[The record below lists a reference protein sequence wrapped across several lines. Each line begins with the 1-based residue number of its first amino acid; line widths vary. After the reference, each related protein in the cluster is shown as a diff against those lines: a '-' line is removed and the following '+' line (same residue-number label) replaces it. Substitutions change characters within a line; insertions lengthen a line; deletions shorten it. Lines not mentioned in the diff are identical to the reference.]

1 MNKDIAEYF
10 NCKKRQLSS
19 QSKNEDDLKNNNC
32 KYILKISGLS
42 AIFLN
47 PSSHQ
52 QQNYLYFLLTKKE
65 NFVSWGSETCFERKK
80 EKKGMRTSRDI
91 EDVLIIWKQNVIF
104 VSISKILVC
113 TFCFIP
119 VVKLFLKNSRW
130 QGDGGRI
137 IFATKWSFCSVS
149 RIMHK

>member
-1 MNKDIAEYF
+1 
-10 NCKKRQLSS
+10 
-19 QSKNEDDLKNNNC
+19 
-32 KYILKISGLS
+32 
-42 AIFLN
+42 
-47 PSSHQ
+47 
-52 QQNYLYFLLTKKE
+52 
-65 NFVSWGSETCFERKK
+65 
-80 EKKGMRTSRDI
+80 MRTSRDI

-119 VVKLFLKNSRW
+119 VVELFLKNSRW

-149 RIMHK
+149 RIMHVMPEKHVYPFFLKKYEISVILIRHKLFSHSSFVPFTNLTLIVGEPLCYHGSDPTSIL